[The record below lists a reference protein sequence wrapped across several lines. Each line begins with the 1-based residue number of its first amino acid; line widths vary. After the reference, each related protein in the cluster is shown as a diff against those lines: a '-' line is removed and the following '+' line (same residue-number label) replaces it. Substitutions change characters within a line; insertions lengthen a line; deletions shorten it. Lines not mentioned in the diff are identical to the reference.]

1 MRPRKTGRAAWLTGL
16 FLLAGAAEA
25 TAQNGGPVQTIP
37 IPATTLILLGAGLL
51 VMPWLR
57 SKREK

>member
-1 MRPRKTGRAAWLTGL
+1 MKAQITRAALFMSL

-25 TAQNGGPVQTIP
+25 TAGPYTVHTVP

-57 SKREK
+57 SKKEK